1 MDNHMQMAGMARSD
15 TLPSA
20 FLHAF
25 NSFYTPLPCIPVV
38 MGVSSPWTGLQ
49 RARIQAVH
57 AHLIGM
63 PIVTPS

>member
-1 MDNHMQMAGMARSD
+1 MDNHMQMAGYRS
-15 TLPSA
+15 LPSA

-25 NSFYTPLPCIPVV
+25 NSFYTPLPFIPVV

-57 AHLIGM
+57 ADLIGM